1 MVSQPMTY
9 LKALASAA
17 SSSILPWLVGILAAW
32 CLSLGY
38 PMPDSVQAGFVALI
52 AGLIVYFVPNAPVQP
67 TVAELQA
74 QIAAL
79 KNNPVPA
86 LNIPKE

>member
-1 MVSQPMTY
+1 MPSQPMTY

-17 SSSILPWLVGILAAW
+17 CATILPWFVGIAAAW
-32 CLSLGY
+32 TLSLGY

-52 AGLIVYFVPNAPVQP
+52 AGLIVYFVPNAPPQP

-74 QIAAL
+74 QIAAMRAAAEV
-79 KNNPVPA
+79 K
-86 LNIPKE
+86 

>member
-17 SSSILPWLVGILAAW
+17 GSSILPWLVGILAAW

-38 PMPDSVQAGFVALI
+38 PMPDTVQSGLVALI
-52 AGLIVYFVPNAPVQP
+52 AGLIVYWVPNSDPQP

-79 KNNPVPA
+79 KQE
-86 LNIPKE
+86 PKL